1 MKAVVIN
8 RHGGPDVLQPADLPD
23 PVPAPGEVA
32 VRVRACALNHLDL
45 WTRAGLPTLKVPF
58 PHVLGSDIAGEIA
71 AVGAP
76 VAEIAMAGAAGAG
89 LQAGQRVMLSPGLS
103 CGRCRMCLGGE
114 DSFCRSYQIL
124 GQQVHGG
131 YAEMVRCPAAN
142 VIPLPDGFGFEEAA
156 AFPLVFLTAWRMLV
170 TRARLRAG
178 EDVLVWAAGSGVGM
192 AAVQLAKVVGARVI
206 ATAGSVAKLEQARRL
221 GADEVVNHHDA
232 DVVAEVKRLTGKKGA
247 DVVVEHVGQ
256 ATWERSILALARG
269 GRLVTCGAT
278 TGPQGATD
286 LRHLFARQLSL
297 LGSYMGSK
305 AELLD
310 ASALFFARKVRTVV
324 HAVLPLAEARR
335 AHEMMEAS
343 EHFGKIV
350 LAV

>member
-1 MKAVVIN
+1 MKAMVIN
-8 RHGGPDVLQPADLPD
+8 HHGGPEVLEPADLPD
-23 PVPAPGEVA
+23 PIPAPGEA
-32 VRVRACALNHLDL
+32 LVRVRACALNHLDL
-45 WTRAGLPTLKVPF
+45 WTRAGRPGLQLTF

-71 AVGAP
+71 ALGAP
-76 VAEIAMAGAAGAG
+76 VDG
-89 LQAGQRVMLSPGLS
+89 LRAGQKVMLSPGLS

-114 DSFCRSYQIL
+114 DSFCRSYAIL

-131 YAEMVRCPAAN
+131 YAELVRCPVAN

-192 AAVQLAKVVGARVI
+192 AAIQLAKVVGARVI
-206 ATAGSVAKLEQARRL
+206 ATAGSDAKLELARRL
-221 GADEVVNHHDA
+221 GADEVVNHHAA
-232 DVVAEVKRLTGKKGA
+232 DVVGEVKRLTGKKGVE
-247 DVVVEHVGQ
+247 VVVEHVGQ

-269 GRLVTCGAT
+269 GRLITCGAT
-278 TGPQGATD
+278 TGPQAVTD
-286 LRHLFARQLSL
+286 IRHLFARQLSL

-305 AELLD
+305 AELVD
-310 ASALFFARKVRTVV
+310 ASAFYFARKVKTVV

-350 LAV
+350 LRV

>member
-8 RHGGPDVLQPADLPD
+8 RHGGPEVLERADLPD
-23 PVPAPGEVA
+23 PAPTPGEVLI
-32 VRVRACALNHLDL
+32 RVRACALNHLDL
-45 WTRAGLPTLKVPF
+45 WTRAGLPGLKVPF
-58 PHVLGSDIAGEIA
+58 PHVLGSDIAGEVA
-71 AVGAP
+71 ALGSP
-76 VAEIAMAGAAGAG
+76 VEG
-89 LQAGQRVMLSPGLS
+89 LAAGQRVMLSPGIS
-103 CGRCRMCLGGE
+103 CGRCRMCLSGE
-114 DSFCRSYQIL
+114 DSFCRSYRIL

-131 YAEMVRCPAAN
+131 YAERVRCPAAN

-170 TRARLRAG
+170 TRARLRHG

-192 AAVQLAKVVGARVI
+192 AAVQLAKVLGARVI
-206 ATAGSVAKLEQARRL
+206 ATAGSDAKLEQARRL
-221 GADEVVNHHDA
+221 GADEVVNHHEA
-232 DVVAEVKRLTGKKGA
+232 DVVAEVKKLTGKKGVE
-247 DVVVEHVGQ
+247 VVGEHVGQ
-256 ATWERSILALARG
+256 ATWERSILSLARG

-286 LRHLFARQLSL
+286 LRHLFGKQLSL

-310 ASALFFARKVRTVV
+310 AAALFFARKVRTIV
-324 HAVLPLAEARR
+324 HAVMPLSDARH
-335 AHEMMEAS
+335 AHEAMEAS

-350 LAV
+350 LQV

>member
-8 RHGGPDVLQPADLPD
+8 RHGGPEVLEPADLPD
-23 PVPAPGEVA
+23 PVPMPGEAV

-45 WTRAGLPTLKVPF
+45 WTRAGLPTLKVAF

-71 AVGAP
+71 VLGGPAQAPVGAGP
-76 VAEIAMAGAAGAG
+76 AEA
-89 LQAGQRVMLSPGLS
+89 LRAGQRVMLSPGLS

-114 DSFCRSYQIL
+114 DSFCRSYGIL

-131 YAEMVRCPAAN
+131 YAELVRCPLAN
-142 VIPLPDGFGFEEAA
+142 VIPLPEGFAFEEAA

-192 AAVQLAKVVGARVI
+192 AAIQLAKVLGARVI
-206 ATAGSVAKLEQARRL
+206 ATAGSEAKLEQARRL
-221 GADEVVNHHDA
+221 GADEVVNHHAA
-232 DVVAEVKRLTGKKGA
+232 DVVAEVKRHTGKKGA

-256 ATWERSILALARG
+256 ATWERSVLALARG

-310 ASALFFARKVRTVV
+310 ASVLFFARKVKTVV
-324 HAVLPLAEARR
+324 HAVLPLAQARR

-350 LAV
+350 LRV